1 MTRHQHFFHVK
12 GFFFSFQKEKD
23 IVGRIGKK
31 VLRRKVLPSME
42 EPDAKRSANELFRPS
57 RRMSF
62 LDTGDN
68 FSRNHSDFLEVEQ
81 SLNLQP
87 I

>member
-1 MTRHQHFFHVK
+1 M
-12 GFFFSFQKEKD
+12 
-23 IVGRIGKK
+23 
-31 VLRRKVLPSME
+31 LPSME